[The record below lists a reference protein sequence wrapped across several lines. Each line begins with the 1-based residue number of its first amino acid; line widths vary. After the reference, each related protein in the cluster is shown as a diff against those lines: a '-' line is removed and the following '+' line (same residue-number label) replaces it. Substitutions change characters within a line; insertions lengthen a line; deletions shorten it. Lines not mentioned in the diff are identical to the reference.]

1 MSQTDEQYKGKL
13 PRPAKT
19 QTIKEFEDEEI
30 KPDPEYTEFNSVAEI
45 LAKPDYFK
53 LIIEQPEFQA
63 MLKREGIPNP
73 LSKSEDEPKDAESKP
88 EGKEEKQIEKKAEAE
103 PDGSKADAEGDE
115 PKTSIDVIM
124 VPSLEEVAPVI
135 DDAAS
140 QEPTA
145 PSTFEPSYRRIV
157 HKVTAPVDIDV
168 THDLAILTKSGI
180 EDLLIDYSGDRT
192 TKKGAKFF
200 AFLQRFRPMA
210 QIEPISF
217 DDATGSVSKS
227 NHAFVFDESVSGKS
241 SNAHDY
247 ELGRV
252 RPKIAASNVGSLQR
266 MLIDPDMPEE
276 LTNSESAEL
285 IDLALEPRGSG
296 LKVKSADVI
305 INPARLPVMLRDS
318 KAFKAMT
325 LTYDEWLAAHD
336 NFINRKML
344 SYVREKN
351 AKERDVITNTHMK
364 RSMYDRFI
372 LGAKETN
379 SQSYYF
385 DELPN
390 ARNYQICEGV
400 LNRSLSKAMEAMS
413 TLSSSQRSIS
423 TNITNRQA
431 SQMLL
436 GMTSIQPSDGVNF
449 ARHLGAHLLGGK
461 RRTLEVDIDD
471 GATKTPLLN
480 ALCSF
485 ANLVL
490 IDRRFLDVRS
500 YRQLLVNVLL
510 PFYDEFPIQRM
521 NEATRSVE
529 YSRDVHDIAN
539 DLMPPGGGR
548 PAIINLPKVTK
559 MVDTTGRG
567 SAKAREI
574 KIVLTNLLSR
584 LLNIEYSQLSRT
596 GRMFKTPAGAP
607 YTPFTPR
614 DDIVDVVLFGTRT
627 DGFESRM
634 HELVSYKPEALK
646 LSSLI
651 EEYADVLGKLR
662 QFDGIGLAMSE
673 AMKTKTH
680 VTKSMAIFTDAFIH
694 GSTHTELLPPGE
706 RIADERSIDTVMLP
720 FDGALSFLLYGIG
733 SSEIAETT
741 DAFVRF
747 KSVSA
752 PVMPSLYPVYLY
764 VERAIVQQAFNEF
777 SVEPT
782 PYLITHREMVIDTCM
797 DALKVYFTSVDPD
810 SRERISHM
818 FDDSDKLARSGSFD
832 LPTLLVSDI
841 FMNHQFT
848 PKVGSRGQEQLPGS
862 FYSNADIFDDN
873 KEVSAYTSA
882 LDATDRT
889 VEKVFI
895 DFEPMTPTKI
905 ETYSNGSTLV
915 YTGKRNPEEYIS
927 LSEVVTKALYID
939 SDTLSIDTIRNL
951 AKSHIRREGI
961 NPTDVK
967 GVFIEDIRTSFKFVE
982 HKGLSDI
989 VVDTPTITIDR
1000 NSRYLDTQFEVSE
1013 ISVYYH
1019 RLTDRQGELSE
1030 SVIARELNYLNGFLT
1045 YVSIDQDTIQ
1055 RCLVNFDHADPMNP
1069 SIYKLGPEDSRVG
1082 EDSIAPVKLRD
1093 GRGITYAGR
1102 VTLSTRESE
1111 EIEIIKQ
1118 LSSKES
1124 FIP

>member
-19 QTIKEFEDEEI
+19 QSIKEFEDEEI

-45 LAKPDYFK
+45 LAKPEYFK

-63 MLKREGIPNP
+63 MLKREGVPNP
-73 LSKSEDEPKDAESKP
+73 LSKTDDESGGVEPKS
-88 EGKEEKQIEKKAEAE
+88 GEKKGEQKEKKVEAE

-115 PKTSIDVIM
+115 PKTSIDVVM
-124 VPSLEEVAPVI
+124 VPSLEEVAPVM
-135 DDAAS
+135 DDTTS
-140 QEPTA
+140 PEPSA
-145 PSTFEPSYRRIV
+145 PSTFEPSYRRV
-157 HKVTAPVDIDV
+157 THKVTAPVDIDV

-180 EDLLIDYSGDRT
+180 EDLLVDYSGDRT
-192 TKKGAKFF
+192 TKKGAKFH
-200 AFLQRFRPMA
+200 AFLQQFRPMA
-210 QIEPISF
+210 QIEPLSY
-217 DDATGSVSKS
+217 DETTGSVKMS
-227 NHAFVFDESVSGKS
+227 NHAFVFGESVSGKS
-241 SNAHDY
+241 SKAHEY

-252 RPKIAASNVGSLQR
+252 RPKIATSSEGTLQR
-266 MLIDPDMPEE
+266 LKADMAMPEE
-276 LTNSESAEL
+276 LTNSVGPGEL
-285 IDLALEPRGSG
+285 IDLALEPRTTGI
-296 LKVKSADVI
+296 KVKSADVI
-305 INPARLPVMLRDS
+305 MNPARLPLMLRDTM
-318 KAFKAMT
+318 AFRSMT
-325 LTYDEWLAAHD
+325 MSYPDWLAAHGQ
-336 NFINRKML
+336 FINPKML

-351 AKERDVITNTHMK
+351 AKERDVITNTYLK
-364 RSMYDRFI
+364 RSMYDRFV
-372 LGAKETN
+372 LGDMANN

-390 ARNYQICEGV
+390 SRNYQICEGV

-449 ARHLGAHLLGGK
+449 ARHLGAYLLGGK

-490 IDRRFLDVRS
+490 IDRRFLDDRS
-500 YRQLLVNVLL
+500 YRQLVVNVLL
-510 PFYDEFPIQRM
+510 PFYDEFSIQRM
-521 NEATRSVE
+521 NDATKRVE
-529 YSRDVHDIAN
+529 RSRDVHDIAN
-539 DLMPPGGGR
+539 DLVAGR
-548 PAIINLPKVTK
+548 IDLPKVTK

-567 SAKAREI
+567 SSKAREI
-574 KIVLTNLLSR
+574 KIILTNLFARVMS
-584 LLNIEYSQLSRT
+584 IEYSQLNAT
-596 GRMFKTPAGAP
+596 GRMFETPAGAP
-607 YTPFTPR
+607 FTPFTPR
-614 DDIVDVVLFGTRT
+614 GDIVDVVLFGTRT

-646 LSSLI
+646 LSTLV

-706 RIADERSIDTVMLP
+706 RIADVRSIDTVMLP

-747 KSVSA
+747 KSMSA
-752 PVMPSLYPVYLY
+752 PVLPSLYPVYLY

-777 SVEPT
+777 STEPT
-782 PYLITHREMVIDTCM
+782 PYLITHREMVIDVCV

-810 SRERISHM
+810 SRGRISHM
-818 FDDSDKLARSGSFD
+818 FDDSDKLERSADFD
-832 LPTLLVSDI
+832 LPTLLTSKLFND
-841 FMNHQFT
+841 HEFT
-848 PKVGSRGQEQLPGS
+848 PMVGSEGQKQLPGS
-862 FYSNADIFDDN
+862 FDTNADIAEKN
-873 KEVSAYTSA
+873 KDINSYTSA
-882 LDATDRT
+882 LKATDRV
-889 VEKVFI
+889 VEQVFI
-895 DFEPMTPTKI
+895 DFEPISPTKI
-905 ETYSNGSTLV
+905 ETYSSGSTLV
-915 YTGKRNPEEYIS
+915 YTGKRDKSQYIS
-927 LSEVVTKALYID
+927 LSEIVTKALYID
-939 SDTLSIDTIRNL
+939 SDTLSVDAIRNL
-951 AKSHIRREGI
+951 AKAHIRREQEIYGNTTI
-961 NPTDVK
+961 LGVYIDDV
-967 GVFIEDIRTSFKFVE
+967 RTSFKFVE

-1019 RLTDRQGELSE
+1019 RLTDRQGELSNA
-1030 SVIARELNYLNGFLT
+1030 VIMRELEYLNGFLT

-1055 RCLVNFDHADPMNP
+1055 KCLVNFDHADPMNP
-1069 SIYKLGPEDSRVG
+1069 SIYKLGPDGSRVS
-1082 EDSIAPVKLRD
+1082 EDSIAAIKLRD
-1093 GRGITYAGR
+1093 GRGVTYAGR

-1124 FIP
+1124 FVP